1 MLKNMVEYYYILIL
15 YFSMAYSENAQHLY
29 VCASDGAI
37 ILWEIQNN
45 RQDKSAFR
53 VFSPKN
59 FLMLPS

>member
-1 MLKNMVEYYYILIL
+1 MIFC
-15 YFSMAYSENAQHLY
+15 FSMAYSENSQHLY

-37 ILWEIQNN
+37 ILWETQNN

-59 FLMLPS
+59 LLMIPP